1 MTIKQQGGIFGRNP
15 TFKTVSADRIEM
27 SDATTVTI
35 ASGAVEITQAYHRV
49 DTEAGASTDDLDTI
63 NGGLIG
69 QLLILR
75 SDNTARD
82 VTVKDGTGNL
92 NIAGDFTLTNNR
104 DVIVLLCINT
114 GTSNDWIEI
123 SRSDNN

>member
-15 TFKTVSADRIEM
+15 TFTTVSADRIEL
-27 SDATTVTI
+27 SDATTITI
-35 ASGAVEITQAYHRV
+35 ASGAITINQAYHRV
-49 DTEAGASTDDLDTI
+49 DTEGGAATDDLDTI

-75 SDNTARD
+75 SDNVSRD

-92 NIAGDFTLTNNR
+92 NIAGDFTMTNNK
-104 DVIVLLCINT
+104 DAIVLLCIST